1 MKERSIGRI
10 ATHVLFAAVLA
21 GCAKPPMETSYQTSA
36 YVKTLEDRA
45 NPIQNS
51 SEGMF
56 ASISD
61 WVEGE
66 SQTSLSV
73 PLSKFFVAGCHI
85 DQTIIGGNETGGD
98 LIRGIS
104 LKIGGRVIKEF
115 HVSNPRALIFGIDEN
130 VRAAQLPLGVN
141 IIICEF
147 ETWGGKLLTSEASVE
162 VTDDR
167 A

>member
-1 MKERSIGRI
+1 M
-10 ATHVLFAAVLA
+10 FAA
-21 GCAKPPMETSYQTSA
+21 
-36 YVKTLEDRA
+36 
-45 NPIQNS
+45 
-51 SEGMF
+51 
-56 ASISD
+56 ISD

-66 SQTSLSV
+66 PQTSLSV

-85 DQTIIGGNETGGD
+85 DQTIVGGDETGND
-98 LIRGIS
+98 LIRSIT
-104 LKIGGRVIKEF
+104 LKIGDRIIKEF
-115 HVSNPRALIFGIDEN
+115 HVSNPGALIFGIDEN

-141 IIICEF
+141 IVICDF